1 MSCLGKLIG
10 GGLPLGVFGGREE
23 IMALFDPSHGPPVI
37 PHPGSY
43 NANPVSLAAGLAT
56 LELLSRDAVTRL
68 NATGDR
74 LRAGLA
80 RVFAEAGIPVSITGL
95 GSLFGIHL
103 TEGPVR
109 TIRDAARAD
118 ATLRHRIF
126 LGLYV
131 EGILLDPRGVG
142 TLSTAIGDP
151 EIEEFLAALRAVLS
165 RLRQPALS

>member
-1 MSCLGKLIG
+1 M
-10 GGLPLGVFGGREE
+10 E
-23 IMALFDPSHGPPVI
+23 LFDPSRGPPVI

-56 LELLSRDAVTRL
+56 MELLTREAVERL
-68 NATGDR
+68 NAAGER
-74 LRAGLA
+74 LRTAVDQ
-80 RVFAEAGIPVSITGL
+80 VFAEVGVPASVTGL

-109 TIRDAARAD
+109 TIRDVARAD
-118 ATLRHRIF
+118 APLRHRIF

-131 EGILLDPRGVG
+131 EGILIDPRGVG
-142 TLSTAIGDP
+142 TLSTAIGDA
-151 EIEEFLAALRAVLS
+151 EIEEFPAALRSVLS